1 MLEDG
6 RKPMTNTKL
15 IVSHAPFWHTGDSL
29 FQQNL
34 NFIIALLPAA
44 LFGVLNFG
52 APALG
57 VLTLATSSAM
67 LWEVIM
73 SVISKQKIAIGNM
86 ESAVIGLLLGMMVP
100 ATMPWWVVITGTFV
114 AVVLGKYAFG
124 GTGGNPFH
132 PTLVGI
138 AILMMSWP
146 ALLDFDTAY
155 VSYQFDFTAL
165 APLAA
170 LKSQGTSALASFS
183 NYDLLMGKEVGGIGS
198 TFGLGI
204 IIGGIYLML
213 RGYARWEIVVSF
225 IAGILITATIFYL
238 LHPDTYAPPIFHL
251 FAGYTLIGAFFLA
264 VENSSSPVH
273 LIPMLIYGFLGGF
286 MIILVRN
293 IGIYPD
299 GTILS
304 ILLINLINPLIDVIK
319 PKALGKGVPNA

>member
-1 MLEDG
+1 
-6 RKPMTNTKL
+6 
-15 IVSHAPFWHTGDSL
+15 
-29 FQQNL
+29 
-34 NFIIALLPAA
+34 
-44 LFGVLNFG
+44 
-52 APALG
+52 
-57 VLTLATSSAM
+57 
-67 LWEVIM
+67 
-73 SVISKQKIAIGNM
+73 M

-100 ATMPWWVVITGTFV
+100 ATMPWWVIITGTFV

>member
-1 MLEDG
+1 
-6 RKPMTNTKL
+6 MTNTKL

-73 SVISKQKIAIGNM
+73 SAISKQKIAIGNM

-100 ATMPWWVVITGTFV
+100 ATMPWWVVITGTFL

-132 PTLVGI
+132 PTLVGLS
-138 AILMMSWP
+138 ILMMSWP
-146 ALLDFDTAY
+146 AFLDFDTAY

-165 APLAA
+165 APLVA

-183 NYDLLMGKEVGGIGS
+183 TYDLLMGKEVGGIGS

-213 RGYARWEIVVSF
+213 KGYSRWEIVVSF
-225 IAGILITATIFYL
+225 IAGVLITATIFHL
-238 LHPDTYAPPIFHL
+238 LHPDAYAPALFHL
-251 FAGYTLIGAFFLA
+251 FSGYTLIGAFFLA
-264 VENSSSPVH
+264 VENSSSPVNR
-273 LIPMLIYGFLGGF
+273 IPMLIYGLLGGF
-286 MIILVRN
+286 MVILVRN

-299 GTILS
+299 GTVLA
-304 ILLINLINPLIDVIK
+304 ILLINLVNPLIDLIK
-319 PKALGKGVPNA
+319 PKALGKGVTNA